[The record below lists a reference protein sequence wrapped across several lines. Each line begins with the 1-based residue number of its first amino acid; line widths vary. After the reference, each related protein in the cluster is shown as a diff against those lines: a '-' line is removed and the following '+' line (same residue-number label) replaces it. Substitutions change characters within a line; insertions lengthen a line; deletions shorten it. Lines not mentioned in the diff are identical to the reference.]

1 MSEEASSGRKR
12 KLYQVAK
19 ELNLAHTTLQD
30 FLNSQGFDMPKKHMS
45 IVTPEMYEEVVKK
58 FDQNRWRKSQEQEEI
73 VREGSKTQDAVLLRE
88 QELDRILQSITD
100 QPSKTEKET
109 VLNDMETPVSEN
121 ALGGEDT
128 QESKTVID
136 RAEEY
141 LKSKSADMDAESQ
154 EDVIAEALRMA
165 KIDQKELESRKTKK
179 KSQKEKKKMQQE
191 DQAEYEPEI
200 EETAIDDGLSV
211 DEYIEKVVEIIET
224 HEEIRE
230 MQPLGDVVAE
240 ALKLANR
247 IPKVVKKVKEE
258 HISPKTAGKGEKK
271 TAADGEEAKKKAK
284 RKKKPRRPEKPSEAA
299 IGLEREKR
307 AKKGKKVV
315 PGAPQPA
322 SETETEEPKR
332 KRRRGKK
339 KKKIDA
345 KEVAASIKET
355 LAKIEDKGKG
365 RRKKKKMIGTE
376 EVEVDA
382 CELEVTEFI
391 SAQELANLMD
401 INVTDVIKKA
411 MEMGLLI
418 SINQR
423 LDQDTITLLADEF
436 DFTVIFVSSIEE
448 VLVDEPEEEKAE
460 EVPRA
465 PVVTVMGHVDHG
477 KTSLLDYIRRSN
489 IIAGESGGI
498 TQHIGAYKLEYN
510 DRHITF
516 LDTPGH
522 EAFTAMRARGAQVT
536 DIVVLVVAADDQVM
550 PQTVEA
556 INHAQAANVPIIIAI
571 SKIDKPN
578 ALPDKVRQQL
588 ADQNILVEDWGGKY
602 QCTEISA
609 KFGQGID
616 KLMEEILLLAD
627 MMEFKS
633 PAKCRARG
641 VVIDSRLD
649 KGRGAIATVLIQK
662 GTLHVGDHFVA
673 DQFAGKVRAML
684 DERSKPVSEAGPSD
698 PVQIL
703 GFEGTPQA
711 GESFFVYPTEKEAKN
726 ISLRRQQLQREQ
738 SFRQIRMLT
747 LEQISERIKHGEV
760 QELPLIIKGDVHG
773 SVEAIAD
780 SLMKL
785 KTDEVGV
792 TVIQKG
798 VGAITEGDVLLAST
812 TDAVIF
818 GFHVHANKK
827 ARELAAH
834 EHVEIKSYRII
845 YDIVDDVKKALEGLL
860 RPKITEEIQGEIEVR
875 DLFKISAIGTIAG
888 CHVSEG
894 KIVRNMKIKVYRG
907 GVEIWD
913 GELDS
918 LKRFKDDVKEVL
930 AGFDCGIKVKNFND
944 LKPGD
949 IIQPYTILETKRAL
963 EM

>member
-1 MSEEASSGRKR
+1 MSEEATRGKKR

-19 ELNLAHTTLQD
+19 ELNLAHTTLLD
-30 FLNSQGFDMPKKHMS
+30 FLNSKGFDTPKKHMS
-45 IVTPEMYEEVVKK
+45 LVTPEMYEEVVKK
-58 FDQNRWRKSQEQEEI
+58 FDQNRWRKAQEDQEDF
-73 VREGSKTQDAVLLRE
+73 REVAKSKEAILLRE

-100 QPSKTEKET
+100 SSDNETETSVSDSDAGSAADERPSHDAGIREESHETESIGVEQFK
-109 VLNDMETPVSEN
+109 D
-121 ALGGEDT
+121 
-128 QESKTVID
+128 
-136 RAEEY
+136 
-141 LKSKSADMDAESQ
+141 
-154 EDVIAEALRMA
+154 EDVISQALRMA
-165 KIDQKELESRKTKK
+165 KIDKNELEARKAKTKAAKSRKKK
-179 KSQKEKKKMQQE
+179 EEGADEIM
-191 DQAEYEPEI
+191 AVEPPPE
-200 EETAIDDGLSV
+200 EETAAT
-211 DEYIEKVVEIIET
+211 IEPEAAEIVEES
-224 HEEIRE
+224 RE
-230 MQPLGDVVAE
+230 MQPLENVVAE
-240 ALKLANR
+240 AIKLANR
-247 IPKVVKKVKEE
+247 IPKVLKHVADESEEGKSKKTSKD
-258 HISPKTAGKGEKK
+258 AKGEKSG
-271 TAADGEEAKKKAK
+271 DEKKKAK

-307 AKKGKKVV
+307 AKQGKKT
-315 PGAPQPA
+315 GEAEA
-322 SETETEEPKR
+322 EEPKK

-339 KKKIDA
+339 KKRVDA
-345 KEVAASIKET
+345 KEVDASIKET
-355 LAKIEDKGKG
+355 LAKLEDKGKH
-365 RRKKKKMIGTE
+365 RRKKKKLVGSEEI
-376 EVEVDA
+376 EVETA
-382 CELEVTEFI
+382 ELDVTEFI

-401 INVTDVIKKA
+401 IGVNEVIKKA

-436 DFTVIFVSSIEE
+436 DYTVNFVSSVVEVLEEEIEE
-448 VLVDEPEEEKAE
+448 EAGTVA
-460 EVPRA
+460 PRA

-498 TQHIGAYKLEYN
+498 TQHIGAYKVDYN
-510 DRHITF
+510 GRHITF

-550 PQTVEA
+550 PQTIEA

-571 SKIDKPN
+571 NKVDKAN
-578 ALPDKVRQQL
+578 AQPEKVRQQL
-588 ADQNILVEDWGGKY
+588 ADKNILVEDWGGKY

-627 MMEFKS
+627 MLEVTS
-633 PAKCRARG
+633 AIDCRARG
-641 VVIDSRLD
+641 VVIDSKLD
-649 KGRGAIATVLIQK
+649 KGRGAIATVLIQR
-662 GTLHVGDHFVA
+662 GTLHVGDNFVA
-673 DQFAGKVRAML
+673 DQYAGRVRALL
-684 DERSKPVSEAGPSD
+684 DERGKPVDQVGPSD

-703 GFEGTPQA
+703 GFEGIPQA
-711 GESFFVYPTEKEAKN
+711 GESFTVVSTEKEAKT

-738 SFRQIRMLT
+738 SFRQIRMIT
-747 LEQISERIKHGEV
+747 LDQISERIKHGEV

-812 TDAVIF
+812 SHAVIF

-834 EHVEIKSYRII
+834 EKVEIKSYRII

-860 RPKITEEIQGEIEVR
+860 RPEISEVIQGEVEVR
-875 DLFKISAIGTIAG
+875 NLFKISAIGTIAG

-894 KIVRNMKIKVYRG
+894 KITRNMKIKIYRD

-918 LKRFKDDVKEVL
+918 LKRFKEDVKEV
-930 AGFDCGIKVKNFND
+930 ASGFECGIKVKSFND

-949 IIQPYTILETKRAL
+949 IVQPYTIVETKRAL

>member
-1 MSEEASSGRKR
+1 
-12 KLYQVAK
+12 
-19 ELNLAHTTLQD
+19 
-30 FLNSQGFDMPKKHMS
+30 
-45 IVTPEMYEEVVKK
+45 
-58 FDQNRWRKSQEQEEI
+58 
-73 VREGSKTQDAVLLRE
+73 
-88 QELDRILQSITD
+88 
-100 QPSKTEKET
+100 
-109 VLNDMETPVSEN
+109 
-121 ALGGEDT
+121 
-128 QESKTVID
+128 
-136 RAEEY
+136 
-141 LKSKSADMDAESQ
+141 
-154 EDVIAEALRMA
+154 
-165 KIDQKELESRKTKK
+165 
-179 KSQKEKKKMQQE
+179 
-191 DQAEYEPEI
+191 
-200 EETAIDDGLSV
+200 
-211 DEYIEKVVEIIET
+211 
-224 HEEIRE
+224 
-230 MQPLGDVVAE
+230 
-240 ALKLANR
+240 
-247 IPKVVKKVKEE
+247 
-258 HISPKTAGKGEKK
+258 
-271 TAADGEEAKKKAK
+271 
-284 RKKKPRRPEKPSEAA
+284 
-299 IGLEREKR
+299 
-307 AKKGKKVV
+307 
-315 PGAPQPA
+315 
-322 SETETEEPKR
+322 
-332 KRRRGKK
+332 GKK
-339 KKKIDA
+339 KKRVDA
-345 KEVAASIKET
+345 KEVDASIKET
-355 LAKIEDKGKG
+355 LAKLEDKGKH
-365 RRKKKKMIGTE
+365 RRKKKKLVGSEEI
-376 EVEVDA
+376 EVETA
-382 CELEVTEFI
+382 ELDVTEFI

-401 INVTDVIKKA
+401 IGVNEVIKKA

-436 DFTVIFVSSIEE
+436 DYTVNFVSSVVEVLEEEIEE
-448 VLVDEPEEEKAE
+448 EAGTVA
-460 EVPRA
+460 PRA

-498 TQHIGAYKLEYN
+498 TQHIGAYKVDYN
-510 DRHITF
+510 GRHITF

-550 PQTVEA
+550 PQTIEA

-571 SKIDKPN
+571 NKVDKAN
-578 ALPDKVRQQL
+578 AQPEKVRQQL
-588 ADQNILVEDWGGKY
+588 ADKNILVEDWGGKY

-627 MMEFKS
+627 MLEVTS
-633 PAKCRARG
+633 AIDCRARG
-641 VVIDSRLD
+641 VVIDSKLD
-649 KGRGAIATVLIQK
+649 KGRGAIATVLIQR
-662 GTLHVGDHFVA
+662 GTLHVGDNFVA
-673 DQFAGKVRAML
+673 DQYAGRVRALL
-684 DERSKPVSEAGPSD
+684 DERGKPVDQVGPSD

-703 GFEGTPQA
+703 GFEGIPQA
-711 GESFFVYPTEKEAKN
+711 GESFTVVSTEKEAKT

-738 SFRQIRMLT
+738 SFRQIRMIT
-747 LEQISERIKHGEV
+747 LDQISERIKHGEV

-812 TDAVIF
+812 SHAVIF

-834 EHVEIKSYRII
+834 EKVEIKSYRII

-860 RPKITEEIQGEIEVR
+860 RPEISEVIQGEVEVR
-875 DLFKISAIGTIAG
+875 NLFKISAIGTIAG

-894 KIVRNMKIKVYRG
+894 KITRNMKIKIYRD

-918 LKRFKDDVKEVL
+918 LKRFKEDVKEV
-930 AGFDCGIKVKNFND
+930 ASGFECGIKVKSFND

-949 IIQPYTILETKRAL
+949 IVQPYTIVETKRAL